1 MGGDLMQFRLYIRF
15 LVICAVV
22 SGASIVQAADS
33 AQNASGAS
41 THASQAVTMGITA
54 SGQAVVGVAAV
65 PLLSVGAVGMSI
77 GAGSVAAGRGS
88 AAVATGAS
96 NHDPLPITDQTITVN
111 SPAEA
116 LKSRAGTPPR

>member
-1 MGGDLMQFRLYIRF
+1 MQLRSHVRV
-15 LVICAVV
+15 LVICAV
-22 SGASIVQAADS
+22 ASSAAVVQAADS

-54 SGQAVVGVAAV
+54 SGQAVLGVAAV

-77 GAGSVAAGRGS
+77 GAGSAAAGRGS
-88 AAVATGAS
+88 AAAATGVS
-96 NHDPLPITDQTITVN
+96 SHDPLPVTDQTITVN
-111 SPAEA
+111 SPTEA

>member
-1 MGGDLMQFRLYIRF
+1 MQLHLYIRV
-15 LVICAVV
+15 LVICVAV
-22 SGASIVQAADS
+22 SGAVIVHAGDS

-41 THASQAVTMGITA
+41 THASQAATMGITA
-54 SGQAVVGVAAV
+54 SGQAVLGVAAV

-88 AAVATGAS
+88 AAVASGVS
-96 NHDPLPITDQTITVN
+96 NHDPLPITDQTVTVN

-116 LKSRAGTPPR
+116 LKPRTGTAPR